1 MRLLKHLKKK
11 VTPMPDDALQA
22 VAPAPATDTST
33 PATEVKEAEKGA
45 TGADDADKGSN
56 DDGNKE
62 GEAAKDKPPEKPMTE
77 ADKIRAAMQKRIDRQ
92 TAASKAQNEQIQR
105 LNAELQRLAASQPQQ
120 DKGAPKEDDYNSWE
134 EYDKARVEY
143 EADRR
148 ANERLKTEKEAQ
160 LKQMQERQALE
171 TRKKFEAK
179 EREFQK
185 SAPDYDAVAGEA
197 VAALRDL
204 GAAGHDIN
212 ALRDIVMQFDNPPQ
226 MLYELGKD
234 TNLIDQLVTM
244 QPMAAMRE
252 LVKLEIA
259 LQGAAKP
266 AENQAP
272 EPIKPVGGRAGVK
285 ALHERSGSEIL
296 EWAKGKKK

>member
-1 MRLLKHLKKK
+1 
-11 VTPMPDDALQA
+11 MPELALQA
-22 VAPAPATDTST
+22 EPNIPAIITST
-33 PATEVKEAEKGA
+33 PATEVKEAEQGLSKADNANKGGDEA
-45 TGADDADKGSN
+45 G
-56 DDGNKE
+56 KE
-62 GEAAKDKPPEKPMTE
+62 GEVKTPEKPMTE
-77 ADKIRAAMQKRIDRQ
+77 AEKIRVGMQKRIDRQ

-105 LNAELQRLAASQPQQ
+105 LNADLQRMAASQPQQ
-120 DKGAPKEDDYNSWE
+120 DKGAPKEADFDTWE
-134 EYDKARVEY
+134 AFDKARVEY
-143 EADRR
+143 EADKRV
-148 ANERLKTEKEAQ
+148 NERLKTEKETQ
-160 LKQMQERQALE
+160 LKQVQERQALE

-185 SAPDYDAVAGEA
+185 STPDYDNVAGEA
-197 VAALRDL
+197 VEALRAL

-212 ALRDIVMQFDNPPQ
+212 ALRDVVMQFDSPPQ

-244 QPMAAMRE
+244 PPIAAMRE

-266 AENQAP
+266 AEQQAP
-272 EPIKPVGGRAGVK
+272 EPIKSVGGRGGVK
-285 ALHERSGSEIL
+285 SLDQRSGKEIL